1 MKENIVIL
9 AIFLIL
15 LGGSYGFYKTVIV
28 PQPDEIVSLQAQ
40 IEEKNKQLLAAQ
52 ILAEKREGVTQ
63 LIRSNLIES
72 PEDSLT
78 EKASVPFLRFLTGT
92 MDRLDIRLIAL
103 TPMDVIGIEDPTGLQ
118 TKEYLQVPYELKIL
132 ASYEE
137 LGQFLDVLE
146 KSAHLIKVASFAIS
160 NEIDQSSY
168 AEEIVG
174 KPRQHAVSIQIN
186 TIAILKASFR
196 SESGEYN

>member
-1 MKENIVIL
+1 MKENLIIL
-9 AIFLIL
+9 VVFLVL
-15 LGGSYGFYKTVIV
+15 LAGSYGFYKSVIV
-28 PQPDEIVSLQAQ
+28 PQPDEIVLLQAQ

-63 LIRSNLIES
+63 LIRSNLIDN
-72 PEDSLT
+72 PQDSLT
-78 EKASVPFLRFLTGT
+78 EKASVPFLRFLTET
-92 MDRLDIRLIAL
+92 MDRLDIRLVAL

-118 TKEYLQVPYELKIL
+118 QREYLQVPYELKVL
-132 ASYEE
+132 ASYDE
-137 LGQFLDVLE
+137 LGRFLDVLE
-146 KSAHLIKVASFAIS
+146 KSPHLIKVAALAVS

-174 KPRQHAVSIQIN
+174 KPRQHSVSIQIN

-196 SESGEYN
+196 SESGEHN